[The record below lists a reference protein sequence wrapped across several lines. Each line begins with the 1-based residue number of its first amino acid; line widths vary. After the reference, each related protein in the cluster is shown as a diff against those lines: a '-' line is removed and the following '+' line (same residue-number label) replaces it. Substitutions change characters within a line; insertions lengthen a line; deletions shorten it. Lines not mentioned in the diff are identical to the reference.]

1 MKNEE
6 VHPLVS
12 IIIRTC
18 QRPQVLQRA
27 LKSVQE
33 QTYKNVQVVVVED
46 GKNESEE
53 FIKKNFK
60 DLNLLYCAT
69 GEKRGRSCAGNI
81 ALEMAEGKYL
91 NFLDDDDFLFP
102 EHIYTLVNILKNTDK
117 LAAYSVAEECQVK
130 GNINEYGVKRK
141 TIRYRQ
147 PYNRLLLYTFNY
159 IPIQSIMFHK
169 SLYDE
174 FGGFDEKLE
183 NLEDW
188 DLWVRYSQK
197 TEFVFIDEVTSC
209 YHVPYENKKRK
220 NRSDGLRDYLTPVLQ
235 NFETYHVDANVKKI
249 HDEMNFVIREY
260 KNHGIMRYMRIF
272 FRAIIYG
279 EK

>member
-102 EHIYTLVNILKNTDK
+102 EHIYTDRK
-117 LAAYSVAEECQVK
+117 SVV
-130 GNINEYGVKRK
+130 
-141 TIRYRQ
+141 
-147 PYNRLLLYTFNY
+147 
-159 IPIQSIMFHK
+159 
-169 SLYDE
+169 
-174 FGGFDEKLE
+174 
-183 NLEDW
+183 
-188 DLWVRYSQK
+188 
-197 TEFVFIDEVTSC
+197 
-209 YHVPYENKKRK
+209 
-220 NRSDGLRDYLTPVLQ
+220 
-235 NFETYHVDANVKKI
+235 
-249 HDEMNFVIREY
+249 
-260 KNHGIMRYMRIF
+260 
-272 FRAIIYG
+272 
-279 EK
+279 